1 MQRIVKLSWSPE
13 QYVAK
18 GLERTI
24 GRPVQCANC
33 GKNGGLE
40 AHGYY
45 QRWVSAIAEVGR
57 VIRIR
62 VRSDYRTRCAAPVLW
77 GKTSGDLHQRLSDAG
92 YSQIDLVGTT
102 HGRPRH

>member
-13 QYVAK
+13 QYVSK

-33 GKNGGLE
+33 GKSGVLE

-45 QRWVSAIAEVGR
+45 RRWVSAIAEVGS

-62 VRSDYRTRCAAPVLW
+62 VRRFFVAAANAP
-77 GKTSGDLHQRLSDAG
+77 
-92 YSQIDLVGTT
+92 
-102 HGRPRH
+102 